1 MVNYEMPTNAEMI
14 EKLAKQLEQQ
24 KILNAL
30 ECCKTLEDYQELT
43 KQYQAIC
50 KEHN

>member
-1 MVNYEMPTNAEMI
+1 MPTNAEKI

-24 KILNAL
+24 KILNSL

-43 KQYQAIC
+43 RQYQEMC
-50 KEHN
+50 KHN